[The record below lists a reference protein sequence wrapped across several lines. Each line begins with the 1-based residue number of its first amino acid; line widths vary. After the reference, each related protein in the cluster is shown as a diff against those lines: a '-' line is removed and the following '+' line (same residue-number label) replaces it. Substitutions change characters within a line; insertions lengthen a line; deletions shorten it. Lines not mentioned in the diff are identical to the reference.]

1 MLHYNVTIG
10 KVTLKQLND
19 DPTEYTD
26 IDDFSDFTLIVDNV
40 VANVTF
46 TLNAYEKT
54 LRDKVLGD
62 TGITYTVSDRKPSD
76 DYTLHDSN
84 VISGVEEGDT
94 IDLFGKTVKVLDIG
108 SDYIEYGNDWGETY
122 IDAGTSKTF
131 GDYSIKVL
139 DIDVNQEKALLEVS
153 GPAGSEKITLN
164 ADDNPTETLFNGG
177 IRVTLTDT
185 FIGIGGTSSVKVEVQ
200 TDISKIKDGK
210 EFIPGWIAHLGID
223 DGKLNWFALTNKKE
237 LEGKEVKL
245 FDTYVMDY
253 RADIMKKKNPSDDK
267 TYAAMEAWVVIDPL
281 KPEYTTKT
289 LSAGD
294 TLEGWTIDEIT
305 ATADPAQAAVVSKI
319 TTPITVLDTEVME
332 QGLDKVDSNLILI
345 GGPVVNSVTAA
356 LAEKLE
362 VPSDYNGWKEEY
374 GTGADSGVVKYIAEC
389 GDINGYGVVLV
400 AGTDREGTAAAAK
413 ALMEYLAGLS

>member
-1 MLHYNVTIG
+1 MKVKKIAALAVGAAMVGATIGLASAQPTVPEIPKDFFVKDGQPNVKIVVGSQGAALDVSSAADIAVALGTMLYTTEDVKVKDASVVVKKDTAYDPDDIPVFDNTYTGEYRDGDNLQDQAYWWNGSFDANDKPEFTATFDDSAWEDGIFDQGWNVLVPSAIEWKNVANNTWQDPNGKWHSATDVMLHYNVTIG

-164 ADDNPTETLFNGG
+164 ADDHPTETLFNGG

-185 FIGIGGTSSVKVEVQ
+185 FIGIG
-200 TDISKIKDGK
+200 
-210 EFIPGWIAHLGID
+210 
-223 DGKLNWFALTNKKE
+223 
-237 LEGKEVKL
+237 
-245 FDTYVMDY
+245 
-253 RADIMKKKNPSDDK
+253 
-267 TYAAMEAWVVIDPL
+267 
-281 KPEYTTKT
+281 
-289 LSAGD
+289 
-294 TLEGWTIDEIT
+294 
-305 ATADPAQAAVVSKI
+305 
-319 TTPITVLDTEVME
+319 
-332 QGLDKVDSNLILI
+332 
-345 GGPVVNSVTAA
+345 
-356 LAEKLE
+356 
-362 VPSDYNGWKEEY
+362 
-374 GTGADSGVVKYIAEC
+374 
-389 GDINGYGVVLV
+389 
-400 AGTDREGTAAAAK
+400 
-413 ALMEYLAGLS
+413 